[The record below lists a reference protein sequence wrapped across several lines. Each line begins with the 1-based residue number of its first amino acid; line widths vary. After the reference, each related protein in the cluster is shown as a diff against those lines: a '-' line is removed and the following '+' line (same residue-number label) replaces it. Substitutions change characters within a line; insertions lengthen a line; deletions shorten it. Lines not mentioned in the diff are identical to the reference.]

1 MVKIANS
8 RFLSWIIIFF
18 IFTTILGL
26 GNQLVRVKYRD
37 FFLACQ
43 VIPLLKLKYYQP
55 LSLGQLI
62 SLYGQT
68 GNVRDLLASLGDPYT
83 RYLSPPAY
91 AKLLE
96 ENEGTY
102 GGVGIYLEYKAGELI
117 IFKPMKNSPAE
128 RAGLLPG
135 DRIIAIDYQPTKAM
149 SKEVA
154 TAKILGPPGTEVVLS
169 IARTEDRQLVTRD
182 ITLTRALI
190 DPSLEWE
197 IRNDPVVGPI
207 GWICLTQFSEK
218 TAQDLGRALEAI
230 TRAQAAGLVLDLR
243 YNPGGLLLSAVE
255 VSSQLL
261 PYRPGTPLV
270 SLKYRDGGP
279 KLYRLSTPH
288 PPLPLVVLVNE
299 WSASSAE
306 IVAGA
311 VKDLQA
317 GVLVGNT
324 TFGKGLVQDV
334 IPTDRGAIFNGCYV
348 SNRR

>member
-1 MVKIANS
+1 M
-8 RFLSWIIIFF
+8 
-18 IFTTILGL
+18 
-26 GNQLVRVKYRD
+26 
-37 FFLACQ
+37 
-43 VIPLLKLKYYQP
+43 
-55 LSLGQLI
+55 
-62 SLYGQT
+62 
-68 GNVRDLLASLGDPYT
+68 ASLGDPYT

-270 SLKYRDGGP
+270 SLKYRDGRTQTFTAYP
-279 KLYRLSTPH
+279 HPH

-334 IPTDRGAIFNGCYV
+334 IPLPTGGALYLTVATYLTAGGHSIHQTGIRPHVVVTLPEAAGASAPLDLATRQRIDSLQTETALRVLRNLIRDRQSPAA
-348 SNRR
+348 